1 MSVLESEDDGSAAGA
16 AIILTLKREQPPQAA
31 WKANGKG
38 SDELNILLAD
48 QDRYGNIKTKCF

>member
-1 MSVLESEDDGSAAGA
+1 MSVLESEDDGSAA
-16 AIILTLKREQPPQAA
+16 IILTPKREQPPQAA

-38 SDELNILLAD
+38 PDELNILLAD